1 MVAPYDPWGL
11 PAFDL
16 SRDYVLT
23 NPTPP
28 TLIADRVTHSTTR
41 SVYRVHWNTI
51 APWNDFSTRV
61 IQYWNSIPQLDK
73 QANVIAQE
81 GYRHCFQR
89 VGFSTAGNEGN
100 VRALIFEFVAAV
112 HSAAANGG
120 NGDNTPRPS
129 DRHSVLQQWEQG
141 VEANAL
147 AGCPDLVMRSEY
159 GRVPYRVTVMVEAK
173 NPWQV
178 TPAGLD

>member
-1 MVAPYDPWGL
+1 M
-11 PAFDL
+11 
-16 SRDYVLT
+16 
-23 NPTPP
+23 
-28 TLIADRVTHSTTR
+28 
-41 SVYRVHWNTI
+41 
-51 APWNDFSTRV
+51 
-61 IQYWNSIPQLDK
+61 
-73 QANVIAQE
+73 AQE
-81 GYRHCFQR
+81 GYREHFQR

-141 VEANAL
+141 VDANAL
-147 AGCPDLVMRSEY
+147 AGCPDLVIRSEY
-159 GRVPYRVTVMVEAK
+159 GYVPYRVTVMMEAK

-178 TPAGLD
+178 TPARLDQVLQGPQRIHYCYFISDF